1 MKNIDLETVEGF
13 GREWKSFNYSEVENL
28 EITEIFTSY
37 FSIFHWERLPNEA
50 VGFDLGCGSG
60 RWAKFV
66 SPKVGTLHCIDASTA
81 ALEVAKNNLLK
92 VENCEYYHASVD
104 HIPLPD
110 NSMDFGY
117 SLGVLHH
124 VPNTFLGIQ
133 ACVEKLKPGAPLL
146 LYLYYAF
153 DNRPWWFRLIWQL
166 SNIIR
171 QGIYRLPYPVRYG
184 VSQMI
189 ALLVYLPL
197 ARFSLLLEK
206 LGLNVDVIPLSI
218 YRSRSFYVMRNDS
231 LDRFGTKLESRFTQ
245 DEIRQMMEAAGL
257 INIVFSDRAPYWCV
271 VGYKK

>member
-1 MKNIDLETVEGF
+1 MENIDLQTVEGF
-13 GREWKSFNYSEVENL
+13 GREWKTFNYSEVEEL

-37 FSIFHWERLPNEA
+37 FSIFPWERLPNNA

-60 RWAKFV
+60 RWAKCV
-66 SPKVGTLHCIDASTA
+66 APKVGTLHCIDASSA
-81 ALEVAKNNLLK
+81 ALEVAQHNLLK

-124 VPNTFLGIQ
+124 VPHTFLGIQ
-133 ACVEKLKPGAPLL
+133 ACVDKLKPSAPLL

-153 DNRPWWFRLIWQL
+153 DNRPWWFRLIWKL
-166 SNIIR
+166 SDIIR
-171 QGIYRLPYPVRYG
+171 QGISRLPYPVRYG
-184 VSQMI
+184 ISQMI
-189 ALLVYLPL
+189 AVLVYLPL

-206 LGLNVDVIPLSI
+206 LGLNVDTIPLSI
-218 YRSRSFYVMRNDS
+218 YRNRGFYVMRNDS
-231 LDRFGTKLESRFTQ
+231 LDRFGTKLESRFTK

-257 INIVFSDRAPYWCV
+257 INIVFSDRAPYWCA